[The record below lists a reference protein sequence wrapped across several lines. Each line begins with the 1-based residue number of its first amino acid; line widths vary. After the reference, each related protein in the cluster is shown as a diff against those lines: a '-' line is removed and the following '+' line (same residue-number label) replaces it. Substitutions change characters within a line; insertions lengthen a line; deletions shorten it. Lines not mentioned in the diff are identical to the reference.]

1 LIGWKNSPNIK
12 IVANL
17 IYNDIKME
25 IIEGM
30 PSKLYINTNKDLNS
44 GISRCGNFHP
54 DEGC

>member
-12 IVANL
+12 IVAKL

-30 PSKLYINTNKDLNS
+30 PSKLYINTNGDLNS
-44 GISRCGNFHP
+44 WILRL
-54 DEGC
+54 